1 MLFLDGFSIGENN
14 PEVNPLLMARMPAF
28 RGIFGGIMPTLEDEI
43 VSNGQAAL
51 VLADATLGIEGLPQ
65 SGTGQTSLF
74 CGLNAAQIIGKHFG
88 PYPHSKLKPLL
99 QGKSLFRQLL
109 GLGKS
114 VYFAN
119 AYPRQF
125 FEYIASGKTRF
136 TVTTLTCMM
145 LGIPLL
151 GYDELVQGKAIS
163 ADITRE
169 RWKDLGYDHLQP
181 ITPEDAGR
189 QLHAISQQNDFT
201 LFEYFLTDHA
211 GHGQSMELAVEVLE
225 RFDAFLGGIL
235 EELDSEKSLL
245 IITSDHGN
253 VEDLSTKT
261 HTRNPVPVILIGLGK
276 DEIADKIQNISH
288 VTPAIMEFV
297 IKEV

>member
-14 PEVNPLLMARMPAF
+14 REINPLLVAQMPVL
-28 RGIFGGIMPTLEDEI
+28 RDIFDGVIPTLENGV
-43 VSNGQAAL
+43 VSNGQAVL
-51 VLADATLGIEGLPQ
+51 VPADATLGVEGLPQ
-65 SGTGQTSLF
+65 SGTGQTALF
-74 CGLNAAQIIGKHFG
+74 CGVNAAEIIGKHFG
-88 PYPHSKLKPLL
+88 PYPHSKLKPIL
-99 QGKSLFRQLL
+99 QEKSLFRQLL
-109 GLGKS
+109 RLGKS
-114 VYFAN
+114 VYFTN

-125 FEYIASGKTRF
+125 FEYIASGQTRF
-136 TVTTLTCMM
+136 TVTTLACMM

-151 GYDELVQGKAIS
+151 GYDELVQGQAIS

-181 ITPEDAGR
+181 ITPEQAGR
-189 QLHAISQQNDFT
+189 QLYAISQQNDFT

-211 GHGQSMELAVEVLE
+211 GHSQSMTMAVEVLE
-225 RFDAFLGGIL
+225 LFDAFLGGIL
-235 EELDSEKSLL
+235 EKFDYEKSLL

-276 DEIADKIQNISH
+276 DEIAKKIQNISH
-288 VTPAIMEFV
+288 VTPAVMEFM
-297 IKEV
+297 IKEG